1 MTESRGPRSDELM
14 TGYIDLVEDALQAK
28 RRANKEEFARVWGKL
43 KLLVE
48 GEDSLKAAEV
58 AGSQVE

>member
-1 MTESRGPRSDELM
+1 M

-58 AGSQVE
+58 AGSQAE